1 MVSVT
6 LIEASDHILGS
17 FDRRL
22 VDYVGRVFQERHVRV
37 LTDTSVEK
45 VEPNVAWLK
54 DGTPLHFGLC
64 VWSTGVKA
72 TPLVQALPPSLSK
85 GPGGRLLVDGRLRLQ
100 GHDQKGVFAVG
111 DCAISETRPLPCLA
125 QVAQQQAKYL
135 GGVLNK
141 YSEPHVN
148 KEVPPFEYRHLGS
161 MAQLGMW
168 KGVVDSAK
176 LDDKKGD
183 EDGKKSVLTGW
194 TAFLLWR
201 AAYWTKSVSW
211 ANKILIP
218 MYWLKSWIF
227 GRDISRF

>member
-1 MVSVT
+1 M
-6 LIEASDHILGS
+6 
-17 FDRRL
+17 
-22 VDYVGRVFQERHVRV
+22 Q
-37 LTDTSVEK
+37 

-72 TPLVQALPPSLSK
+72 TPLVQALPPSFPK

-183 EDGKKSVLTGW
+183 EDDKKSVLTGW